1 MSELT
6 LENLIAVIRECQGF
20 STKDRITEQSD
31 LEKDLGI
38 TGDDGGELLEEV
50 EKYFSISFRGTDG
63 TIREIFGLAPNE
75 FLFHSECSINF
86 FSLISSLWRKD
97 IEKVKSITV
106 GQLYDAAHRAKNNAG
121 TV

>member
-6 LENLIAVIRECQGF
+6 LENLIAVIRDCQGF
-20 STKDRITEQSD
+20 SVKDRITEQSN
-31 LEKDLGI
+31 LENDLGI
-38 TGDDGGELLEEV
+38 TGDDGSELLEEI

-63 TIREIFGLAPNE
+63 TIRTIFGLAPNE
-75 FLFHSECSINF
+75 YLFHSECGINL

-106 GQLYDAAHRAKNNAG
+106 GQLYDAAQRAKNNAG
-121 TV
+121 KV